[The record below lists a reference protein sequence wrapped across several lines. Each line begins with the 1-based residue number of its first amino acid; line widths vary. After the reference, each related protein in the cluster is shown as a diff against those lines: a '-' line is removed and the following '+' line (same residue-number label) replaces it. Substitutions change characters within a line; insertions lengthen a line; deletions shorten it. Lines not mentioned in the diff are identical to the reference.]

1 MVVQDIPNRMVY
13 MNRLVVV
20 EEEVAVLTEP
30 QVMVPLHLG
39 QQLLASVQ
47 LPQ

>member
-1 MVVQDIPNRMVY
+1 MVVQDIPSMKVY
-13 MNRLVVV
+13 MDRLVVV

-30 QVMVPLHLG
+30 QVTVHLHLEL
-39 QQLLASVQ
+39 QLLASVQ

>member
-1 MVVQDIPNRMVY
+1 MVVQDIPSMKVY
-13 MNRLVVV
+13 MDRLVVV
-20 EEEVAVLTEP
+20 EEVVVVLTEP
-30 QVMVPLHLG
+30 QVTAPLHLG